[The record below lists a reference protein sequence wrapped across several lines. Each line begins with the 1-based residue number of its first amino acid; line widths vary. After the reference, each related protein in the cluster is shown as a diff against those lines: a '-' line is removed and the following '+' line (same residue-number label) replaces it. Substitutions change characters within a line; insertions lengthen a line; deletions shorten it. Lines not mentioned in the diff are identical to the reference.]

1 MKNLFLIAL
10 ALFTLVFTSC
20 KKDEPPTPTPE
31 PTTSNLSGMFTQ
43 NLNNAKQTFT
53 FNASVY
59 TEIVGQN
66 GVKVLIPANSFKY
79 ANGSTVTGT
88 ITFELIELLDQASMI
103 LTNKPTTSNGQILVS
118 GGQMKLTATQSGS
131 PIYLKANASVS
142 VMVPTSNPDFA
153 MQLFDGT
160 ENGNGQVDWILSV
173 DDSLGSPDSVIIV
186 NDSLGGSWSDYYYF
200 EFDDS
205 TLGWINCDYFW
216 NNPNPQTTVTANLP
230 TGHGQTNSNVFL
242 HFSTINSVAG
252 VYWNGT
258 TFLTTGIPVGT
269 SATLICISEIS
280 GTYYSAFIP
289 ITVVTNHVENPTM
302 SVTTLADIQATI
314 ASL

>member
-10 ALFTLVFTSC
+10 ALFTVVFTSC

-31 PTTSNLSGMFTQ
+31 PTTSNLGGLFTQ

-53 FNASVY
+53 FNASIY
-59 TEIVGQN
+59 NEIVGQN

-88 ITFELIELLDQASMI
+88 ITFELIEILDQASMI
-103 LTNKPTTSNGQILVS
+103 LMNKPTTSNGQILVS
-118 GGQMKLTATQSGS
+118 GGQLKLTATQSGN
-131 PIYLKANASVS
+131 PIYLKANASVT
-142 VMVPTSNPDFA
+142 VMVPTSSPDFA

-173 DDSLGSPDSVIIV
+173 DDSLGTPDSVIIV
-186 NDSLGGSWSDYYYF
+186 NDTTTTYYYF

-216 NNPNPQTTVTANLP
+216 NNPNPQTTVSVNLP
-230 TGHGQTNSNVFL
+230 DDHVYTNTAVYL
-242 HFSTINSVAG
+242 HFSTINSVAFL
-252 VYWNGT
+252 YYNGT
-258 TFLTTGIPVGT
+258 SFSISNIPEGVQ
-269 SATLICISEIS
+269 ATVVCISEIS

-289 ITVVTNHVENPTM
+289 ITVTTNHIESPTM
-302 SVTTLADIQATI
+302 NVTTLADIQATI